1 MHLTFTTSIELL
13 IELSEERHASP
24 EDFLLWLEE
33 ALEAGELTISE
44 VQQML
49 LDYNSRGDA

>member
-33 ALEAGELTISE
+33 ALEAGELTLE
-44 VQQML
+44 EAQQYL
-49 LDYNSRGDA
+49 FDYNNRKE